1 VTVASVGEQNA
12 VNEILTRKPEST
24 RNTGEL
30 GKDEFL
36 KLLITQLKYQDP
48 LQPMDDKEFIAQIAQ
63 FSSLEQMKNMSTSIE
78 NMKAYS
84 LIGKLVSATYTDEKT
99 GEIKSAEGEVEGVRV
114 ISGNVYLTVNGQDIP
129 ADKVQEVSSF
139 SEMITQITLSEALN
153 QVKYLNTSLDAM
165 KALGL
170 VGKNIRA
177 EMTDDETGGNI
188 TLEGVVTGVSIVSGR
203 VYLQVDGKNIP
214 VDKLDAITFASDGT
228 GEEAVEEDGDTGAV
242 TPEDSSGEVDG
253 DGYQ

>member
-1 VTVASVGEQNA
+1 MTVASVGEQNA
-12 VNEILTRKPEST
+12 LNEILTRKPEST

-84 LIGKLVSATYTDEKT
+84 LIGKYVTATYTDTSGKIKT
-99 GEIKSAEGEVEGVRV
+99 VEGEVEGVRV
-114 ISGNVYLTVNGQDIP
+114 ISGNVHLTINGEDIP
-129 ADKVQEVSSF
+129 TDKVQEVSNF
-139 SEMITQITLSEALN
+139 SEMITQITLSETIN
-153 QVKYLNTSLDAM
+153 QVKHLNTSLDAM

-188 TLEGVVTGVSIVSGR
+188 MLEGVVTGVSIVSGR
-203 VYLQVDGKNIP
+203 VYLQVNGKNIP

>member
-1 VTVASVGEQNA
+1 MTVASVGEQNA

-84 LIGKLVSATYTDEKT
+84 LIGKYVTATYTDTSGKIKT
-99 GEIKSAEGEVEGVRV
+99 VEGEVEGVRV
-114 ISGNVYLTVNGQDIP
+114 ISGNVHLTINGEDIP
-129 ADKVQEVSSF
+129 TDKVQEVSNF
-139 SEMITQITLSEALN
+139 SEMITQITLSETIN
-153 QVKYLNTSLDAM
+153 QVKHLNTSLDAM

-188 TLEGVVTGVSIVSGR
+188 MLEGVVTGVSIVSGR
-203 VYLQVDGKNIP
+203 VYLQVNGKNIP

>member
-12 VNEILTRKPEST
+12 LNEILTRKPEST

-84 LIGKLVSATYTDEKT
+84 LIGKYVTATYTDTSGKIKT
-99 GEIKSAEGEVEGVRV
+99 VEGEVEGVRV
-114 ISGNVYLTVNGQDIP
+114 ISGNVHLTINGEDIP
-129 ADKVQEVSSF
+129 TDKVQEVSNF
-139 SEMITQITLSEALN
+139 SEMITQITLSETIN
-153 QVKYLNTSLDAM
+153 QVKHLNTSLDAM

-188 TLEGVVTGVSIVSGR
+188 MLEGVVTGVSIVSGR
-203 VYLQVDGKNIP
+203 VYLQVNGKNIP

>member
-1 VTVASVGEQNA
+1 MTVASVGEQNA

-188 TLEGVVTGVSIVSGR
+188 VGGVVTGYRIVSGR

-214 VDKLDAITFASDGT
+214 VDKLDAITLQVMGPVKKLLRKT
-228 GEEAVEEDGDTGAV
+228 GIPGV
-242 TPEDSSGEVDG
+242 TRKTPPGVDG